1 MSVVLNNIWLFRI
14 IPRQNLRSVLE
25 GGLYCKNAA
34 REDNGYITIGSQ
46 EVITRRGSA
55 EVKCF
60 TGTFVNDYVPFY
72 FSVRTP
78 MMYNIITGHGVIPVP
93 QENIIYLCFR
103 LQDLVTSD
111 FQWCYTDGNAASAI
125 THFFTNLEEIE
136 SNLDWHSIR
145 TTDFRDNNA
154 DGDEDRIRK
163 KHSEFL
169 VRNYVPSDKIRRIV
183 VLNCKI
189 EREVQELMKSLGV
202 DIELI
207 IDHKGRFYFL

>member
-1 MSVVLNNIWLFRI
+1 MSAVLNDIWLFRI
-14 IPRQNLRSVLE
+14 DPLSNLRSILE
-25 GGLYCKNAA
+25 GGLYCKNAVG
-34 REDNGYITIGSQ
+34 EDNGYFTIGSQ
-46 EVITRRGSA
+46 EVINRRGLV

-60 TGTFVNDYVPFY
+60 PGTCVNDYVPFY

-78 MMYNIITGHGVIPVP
+78 MLYNIITGHGVPPVL

-103 LQDLVTSD
+103 LQDLVTAE

-125 THFFTNLEEIE
+125 THFFTNLEGIG
-136 SNLDWHSIR
+136 SNLDWRSII

-169 VRNYVPSDKIRRIV
+169 VRNFVPSDKIRRIV
-183 VLNCKI
+183 VLNRKTAG
-189 EREVQELMKSLGV
+189 EVQELLDKLGV
-202 DIELI
+202 KIELQ
-207 IDHKGRFYFL
+207 IDQKGRYYFL